1 VKLSATP
8 VATEQRPAPS
18 LGEHSEEVL
27 LEAGFSADEVRA
39 LQAQG
44 ATLHYC
50 APKPL
55 PVQLARA

>member
-1 VKLSATP
+1 
-8 VATEQRPAPS
+8 VATEQRPAPG

-44 ATLHYC
+44 ATLHYR